1 MKQGF
6 TVKGTLLI
14 LMLALVTGVTAAPT
28 TTLDLDQAA
37 LQVDR
42 ENLSFGFNNWPDIS
56 LGENGK
62 FAAQRFLIALQPDE
76 SLNDLR
82 IVAQNQIS
90 LGSLPF
96 VEDLPTGIEQ
106 SYDLATIRAGHPNL
120 TSPGMVT
127 GEITQSGQRYA
138 DLLLFPISH
147 AADSALYFNESITIT
162 IGERV
167 IASDELRPFAQ
178 VSQTV
183 QMAPSV
189 ATAAP
194 QYLIV
199 TSQSLVDALQP
210 LKQYRIATGFAA
222 RIVTIEDIY
231 ASTSGV
237 DHEEQLREYLKSYY
251 AQGGLYVLLA
261 GDESVLPM
269 RLTYHYTNHSDTLIS
284 PVSLQITDL
293 YFADMNGNWDRD
305 HDGTWGERLDDAA
318 DITPELL
325 LGRLPFNQASDFIAY
340 TNKLIGYETDPG
352 QGDRSYLTRA
362 FFFSSDQMRDLN
374 EGQHNQIA
382 SAYPLNFTF
391 DTVSGVE
398 ATRGDDPAPS
408 NLAPALLKDVTET
421 GFGIINI
428 IAHGRSDGFVM
439 KSANYNQWPKTIMLT
454 ESVGGHGKLSD
465 MTAVGKP
472 SFYYSLACDNTQ
484 FDCDQPYFGATAP
497 NFGQAILADPNGAVG
512 FVGHS
517 RWGWV
522 GTSYMMQ
529 QYFFD
534 SLFAHPDRP
543 AVMAMHAAKAALY
556 FYRDMVYGLNYL
568 GDPALRVYQSVPVS
582 PTFSADPNNS
592 QAIIVTANGLPLY
605 NCPVAVSLD
614 DSLIEIAFTDLSGRA
629 LFTTPFNSGLIYNV
643 SVNKPGFTVSRGYL
657 SGSIATDVDDDPSTL
672 PRQFALNQNYPNP
685 FNPSTVISFD
695 LPHRAEVT
703 LSVFNLLGQEVA
715 RLIDGEV
722 PAGEQSVSWNADNN
736 SAGIYFY
743 RLNAG
748 EFSETK
754 KMVLLK

>member
-1 MKQGF
+1 LKQGF

-14 LMLALVTGVTAAPT
+14 LILALVTGVTVAPAA
-28 TTLDLDQAA
+28 TLDLDQTA

-42 ENLSFGFNNWPDIS
+42 ENLSFGFADWPNIS
-56 LGENGK
+56 LGENEK
-62 FAAQRFLIALQPDE
+62 FAAQRFLIALQPTE
-76 SLNDLR
+76 LINDLR
-82 IVAQNQIS
+82 ITASNQIS

-106 SYDLATIRAGHPNL
+106 NYDIETIRAGHPNL
-120 TSPGMVT
+120 ATPGMLM
-127 GEITQSGQRYA
+127 GEITEYSQRYA

-147 AADSALYFNESITIT
+147 TADGALFFNESITIS

-167 IASDELRPFAQ
+167 ISAEQLHPYAK

-199 TSQSLVDALQP
+199 TSQSLIDALQP
-210 LKQYRIATGFAA
+210 LKQYRIATGYDA
-222 RIVTIEDIY
+222 RIVAIEEIY
-231 ASTSGV
+231 ATTSGV
-237 DHEEQLREYLKSYY
+237 DQEEQLREYLKSYY
-251 AQGGLYVLLA
+251 AQGGLYLLLA

-284 PVSLQITDL
+284 PVNLQITDL
-293 YFADMNGNWDRD
+293 YFADLTGDWDRD

-318 DITPELL
+318 DIVPELL
-325 LGRLPFNQASDFIAY
+325 VGRLPFNQASDFVAY

-352 QGDRSYLTRA
+352 HGDRSYLTRA

-374 EGQHNQIA
+374 DGQHNQIA
-382 SAYPLNFTF
+382 SAYPLDFSV
-391 DTVSGVE
+391 DTISGVE

-454 ESVGGHGKLSD
+454 ESVGGHGKFSD
-465 MTAVGKP
+465 MTAEGKP

-497 NFGQAILADPNGAVG
+497 NFGQALLADPNGAVG

-529 QYFFD
+529 QLFFD

-543 AVMAMHAAKAALY
+543 AVMAMNGCKAALY

-582 PTFSADPNNS
+582 PTFSSDPNNS
-592 QAIIVTANGLPLY
+592 QVIIVTVSGRPLN

-614 DSLIEIAFTDLSGRA
+614 DSLIEVAVTDLAGRA
-629 LFTTPFNSGLIYNV
+629 VFATPLSSGLIYNV

-657 SGSIATDVDDDPSTL
+657 NGSIATDVDEDPSSL

-695 LPHRAEVT
+695 LPQRANVS
-703 LSVFNLLGQEVA
+703 LVVFNLLGQVVA
-715 RLIDGEV
+715 RLIDREMS
-722 PAGEQSVSWNADNN
+722 AGKQSVIWNADSNA
-736 SAGIYFY
+736 AGIYFY
-743 RLNAG
+743 RLTAG